1 MSLWEESCSILTL
14 LRTPNGD
21 GVGSSPPKDLDL
33 GSLSREGGRFGES
46 LGWLFHLASM
56 VGSPS
61 FPSFSSVRIGALEIY
76 FAFPAGNRTCQWR
89 ESPSCSIS
97 NEWEEACISLSPI
110 ETGPEPSTKISPSS
124 SVAIITPQASIP
136 ASSQS
141 QCHPLCQD
149 KNQKSPGDCSKRASC
164 QVR

>member
-1 MSLWEESCSILTL
+1 VSPS
-14 LRTPNGD
+14 
-21 GVGSSPPKDLDL
+21 VGSFTSQVWLVRL
-33 GSLSREGGRFGES
+33 LSLTHS
-46 LGWLFHLASM
+46 
-56 VGSPS
+56 
-61 FPSFSSVRIGALEIY
+61 SFSRVRIGALEIY

-110 ETGPEPSTKISPSS
+110 ETGPEPSTKISLSS
-124 SVAIITPQASIP
+124 SVTTITPQASIP

-149 KNQKSPGDCSKRASC
+149 KNQSHSAKSLSSNLRVIVQRGHHAKSGEETSLPSFPCL
-164 QVR
+164 V